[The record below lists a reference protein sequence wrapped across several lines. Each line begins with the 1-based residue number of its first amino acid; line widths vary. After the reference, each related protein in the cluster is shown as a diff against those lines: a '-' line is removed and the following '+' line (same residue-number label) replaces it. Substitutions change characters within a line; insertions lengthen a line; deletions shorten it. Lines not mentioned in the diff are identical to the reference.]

1 LREPLCHGNAP
12 CNAKACKEAFVKLT
26 LNGEI
31 HTLPDNLTIT
41 GLIAHLGLP
50 NKKIAVERNLEVVPK
65 STFGDVKLTEGDR
78 LEIIHFIG
86 GG

>member
-1 LREPLCHGNAP
+1 M
-12 CNAKACKEAFVKLT
+12 KLT

-31 HTLPDNLTIT
+31 HSLPDDLTIS

-65 STFGDVKLTEGDR
+65 STFGEVKLSEGDR

>member
-1 LREPLCHGNAP
+1 M
-12 CNAKACKEAFVKLT
+12 KLT

-31 HTLPDNLTIT
+31 HNLPDDLTIT
-41 GLIAHLGLP
+41 GLIAHLGLS

-65 STFGDVKLTEGDR
+65 STFGEVKLAEGDK

>member
-1 LREPLCHGNAP
+1 MNLII
-12 CNAKACKEAFVKLT
+12 
-26 LNGEI
+26 NGED
-31 HTLPDNLTIT
+31 HHDLPDVLTVA

-50 NKKIAVERNLEVVPK
+50 EKKIAIERNLEIVPK
-65 STFGDVKLTEGDR
+65 STFGSAALSDGDR

>member
-1 LREPLCHGNAP
+1 MTGDPPKMSMHLII
-12 CNAKACKEAFVKLT
+12 
-26 LNGEI
+26 NGED
-31 HTLPDNLTIT
+31 HDDVPEGLTVA

-50 NKKIAVERNLEVVPK
+50 EKKIAIERNREVVPK
-65 STFGDVKLTEGDR
+65 SQFDDVQLENHDV

>member
-1 LREPLCHGNAP
+1 M
-12 CNAKACKEAFVKLT
+12 KLT

-31 HTLPDNLTIT
+31 HTLPDDLTIT

-50 NKKIAVERNLEVVPK
+50 NTKIAVERNLEVVPK
-65 STFGDVKLTEGDR
+65 STFGEVKLAEGDK

>member
-1 LREPLCHGNAP
+1 M
-12 CNAKACKEAFVKLT
+12 KLT

-31 HTLPDNLTIT
+31 HTLPDDLTIT

>member
-1 LREPLCHGNAP
+1 
-12 CNAKACKEAFVKLT
+12 VKLT

>member
-1 LREPLCHGNAP
+1 M
-12 CNAKACKEAFVKLT
+12 KLT

-31 HTLPDNLTIT
+31 HTLPDDITIT

-65 STFGDVKLTEGDR
+65 STFGEVRLTEGDK

>member
-1 LREPLCHGNAP
+1 VNLII
-12 CNAKACKEAFVKLT
+12 
-26 LNGEI
+26 NGED
-31 HTLPDNLTIT
+31 HHDLPQPLTVA

-50 NKKIAVERNLEVVPK
+50 EKKIAIERNREIVPK
-65 STFGDVKLTEGDR
+65 STFGEAALSEGDR

>member
-1 LREPLCHGNAP
+1 
-12 CNAKACKEAFVKLT
+12 VKLT

-31 HTLPDNLTIT
+31 HTLPDDLTIS

-65 STFGDVKLTEGDR
+65 STFSEVKLSDGDK

>member
-1 LREPLCHGNAP
+1 M
-12 CNAKACKEAFVKLT
+12 KLT

-31 HTLPDNLTIT
+31 HTLPDDLTVT

-65 STFGDVKLTEGDR
+65 STFGEVKLSEGDR